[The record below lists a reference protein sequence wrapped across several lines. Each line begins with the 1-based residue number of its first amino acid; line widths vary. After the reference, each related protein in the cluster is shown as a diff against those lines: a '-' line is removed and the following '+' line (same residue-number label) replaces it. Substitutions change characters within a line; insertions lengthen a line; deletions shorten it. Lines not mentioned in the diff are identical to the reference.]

1 MPQALRKKLDEHLLD
16 LEERG
21 IIRRSASDWRN
32 PIRAIEKPNGE
43 VRLVLNF
50 MCLNDMCEKDPYELK
65 NIREVIQA
73 TQGSNHFT
81 VIDLKEGFYSVEI
94 EEKDKMKT
102 AFEFDGRV
110 YEWNSMVM
118 GFKNSP
124 QILQRIMCKVLEKR
138 IEKRGECIHG

>member
-1 MPQALRKKLDEHLLD
+1 
-16 LEERG
+16 
-21 IIRRSASDWRN
+21 
-32 PIRAIEKPNGE
+32 
-43 VRLVLNF
+43 

-73 TQGSNHFT
+73 TQGSNYFT
-81 VIDLKEGFYSVEI
+81 AIDLKEGFYSVEI

-124 QILQRIMCKVLEKR
+124 QILQRIMCKVLEKELR
-138 IEKRGECIHG
+138 KGVSVYMDDVVIYSSSRKEHDIFGKKCSCKIHRKQPENQQI